1 MTASER
7 RYTPL
12 QRVLTRLK
20 RGAKRGVL
28 AGLTRLVS
36 RSAEP
41 TPNWQARTQKVLFL
55 RHDRIGD
62 MIVSS
67 AVLRA
72 IAQAPGNIEL
82 HVLAS
87 RLNVPVIAEER
98 LVSGTVVFDRYRV
111 RDYWRLWR
119 HFRRVRYDVVV
130 DPTVVSQS
138 LTTLLLMLA
147 TGAPHRVGIR
157 KEGRPNVYT
166 MFATP
171 SPDGAQH
178 MIDHLSRLAEPFG
191 VPPSDA
197 KRMGIVLTDAER
209 AAAEQQWGAGRRMLV
224 NISAGATFRRWPDE
238 CYVAVA
244 QHLRERAADACVLV
258 MHGPSDRAR
267 AESIARAAGA
277 DRAETPTVRDALA
290 LVGAAHFVF
299 TPDTSIVHAASAFRV
314 PIVAIFTSD
323 KVTRWRPYGTVA
335 REVVCDKETLRGVSA
350 AEALR
355 AVDAVL
361 TEAGAPIASS

>member
-1 MTASER
+1 VLR
-7 RYTPL
+7 R
-12 QRVLTRLK
+12 LTRVRK
-20 RGAKRGVL
+20 RSVL
-28 AGLTRLVS
+28 AILTRLVS

-41 TPNWQARTQKVLFL
+41 APNWDARRQKVLFL

-62 MIVSS
+62 MILSS
-67 AVLRA
+67 AVIRA
-72 IAQAPGNIEL
+72 IAQAHRNIEV

-87 RLNVPVIAEER
+87 RLNVSVITHEG

-119 HFRRVRYDVVV
+119 HFRAVRYDVVV
-130 DPTVVSQS
+130 DPAMVSQS

-147 TGAPHRVGIR
+147 TGAPHRVGVR

-171 SPDGAQH
+171 ATEGEEH
-178 MIDHLSRLAEPFG
+178 ILDHLSRLAEPFG
-191 VPPSDA
+191 VPRSHA

-209 AAAEQQWGAGRRMLV
+209 VAAEQQWGAGRRMLV
-224 NISAGATFRRWPDE
+224 NISAGATFRRWSDDG
-238 CYVAVA
+238 YVAVA
-244 QHLRERAADACVLV
+244 RHLRERAADARVLV

-290 LVGAAHFVF
+290 LVGTAHFVF

-314 PIVAIFTSD
+314 PIVAMFTSD